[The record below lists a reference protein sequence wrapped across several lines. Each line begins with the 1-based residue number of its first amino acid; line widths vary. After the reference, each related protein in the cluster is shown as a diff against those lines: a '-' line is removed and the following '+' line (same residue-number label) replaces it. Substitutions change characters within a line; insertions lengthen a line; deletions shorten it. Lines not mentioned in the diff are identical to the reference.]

1 MTIPWST
8 ASVTRQLEQ
17 PKGGAG
23 CYDVIGNEIERNAE
37 LQYSLSAQF
46 TAPAVL
52 GGGWEWSGRLGTR
65 YASSRYY
72 DVANLMSLPA
82 SNTVTGQVR
91 FTNDNWDV
99 IVFGNNLTNSSVPLD
114 VDDYRDRTG
123 NVIAGGWMDPKSFG

>member
-1 MTIPWST
+1 MSLQDNKYGHNCDYSMVDRFGYT
-8 ASVTRQLEQ
+8 ATGTTD
-17 PKGGAG
+17 GGAG
-23 CYDVIGNEIERNAE
+23 CYDVIGNEIERNAD

-82 SNTVTGQVR
+82 SSTVTGQVR

-99 IVFGNNLTNSSVPLD
+99 IVFGNNLTN
-114 VDDYRDRTG
+114 
-123 NVIAGGWMDPKSFG
+123 